1 MIVETHSYLKRP
13 AYRLVAEQLRRRAER
28 GEYAVGDKLPTE
40 DQLRHTF
47 GVSRHTIR
55 QAIGH
60 LVEVGMVHRVQG
72 SGTYL
77 IGYETNSVRYQRAIG
92 SLDEIMS
99 WPGTTTRLLEPFR
112 RGVSEPAIARDLGAD
127 ISDVR
132 CALVQR
138 CYNDAPFA
146 LTRHYMVSSLA
157 DNVIDRAAWETD
169 STIIQSAE
177 RLLPEGIVSAT
188 QSIHATRAEETESEL
203 IGCSVGDAV
212 LLIERLYHDAGGRPV
227 EFTASRFNPRRYSY
241 RMDLRRHR

>member
-1 MIVETHSYLKRP
+1 MIVETHSNLKRP